1 MRATGG
7 ASQGKP
13 RAAPEERTLRE
24 QLAAA
29 LELQK
34 IGWQKYWMEVTHNM
48 HLTAQLTRAGHAI
61 ERHERD
67 LTASQKEARELHAA
81 NMLLKQRLAEACAI
95 ADQLR
100 ADLAQAGARASG
112 AELQHREALSAAR
125 AAGEKQLLLLRVVGA
140 AEPLVRAEQSAR
152 DVVSDCAFLELHRLA
167 VEARS
172 TVPRRR
178 RAAPPTEAA
187 GPATAQPSTVP
198 PRVVPPP
205 RRPPLAA
212 MLKRGRWPSS
222 WGGQET
228 TLQSTED
235 ISKAHAAGN
244 MGPTQPGFAT
254 VRCVG
259 EGQFG
264 SAWLVRRQQ
273 GNRTFVMKEIK
284 TRKEGT
290 WAELSRKATEA
301 QAAREYEMTRRAQ
314 GHLNVVR
321 VYEGFLQTADER
333 VRIVLEYCPKGCLS
347 AHLNVVRGMDDGG
360 KRAAELVTQVASGLD
375 HVHSHCIAHRDV
387 KAANVLIRDC
397 GTAVVSDFGC
407 AAAVSAQ
414 TYTAKGDTDGDP
426 AIRAPEICPP
436 NTLPFTF
443 GTASDVWSLGL
454 LIIEVYSGQI
464 PRGRRVKVSKE
475 VPCRDTIELC
485 LSEDPNARPWAR
497 HVREAFSALV

>member
-167 VEARS
+167 VVARS

-178 RAAPPTEAA
+178 RAAPLTEAA
-187 GPATAQPSTVP
+187 APGTAQPCTVP
-198 PRVVPPP
+198 PRAVPPP

-212 MLKRGRWPSS
+212 HLKRGRWPLG
-222 WGGQET
+222 WGGLET
-228 TLQSTED
+228 TLQSAED
-235 ISKAHAAGN
+235 ESKRHAGN
-244 MGPTQPGFAT
+244 TGPTQPGFAT

-259 EGQFG
+259 QGQFG
-264 SAWLVRRQQ
+264 SVWLVRRQQ
-273 GNRTFVMKEIK
+273 GNRTFVMKETM
-284 TRKEGT
+284 TRKDGT
-290 WAELSRKATEA
+290 PTIPGIPTEA
-301 QAAREYEMTRRAQ
+301 QAAKEYEMTRRAQ
-314 GHLNVVR
+314 GHPNVVR

-347 AHLNVVRGMDDGG
+347 AALHAVRGMDDGG

-375 HVHSHCIAHRDV
+375 FVHSRYIAHRDV
-387 KAANVLIRDC
+387 KGANVLLRHC
-397 GTAVVSDFGC
+397 GTAVIADFGC
-407 AAAVSAQ
+407 AVSVGGD
-414 TYTAKGDTDGDP
+414 TYTAKGDPDGDP
-426 AIRAPEICPP
+426 MIRAPEIRSP
-436 NTLPFTF
+436 NIPPFTF
-443 GTASDVWSLGL
+443 GTASDIWSFAL
-454 LIIEVYSGQI
+454 LIIEVYSGEL
-464 PRGRRVKVSKE
+464 PRGRTIKVPDD
-475 VPCRDTIELC
+475 VPCREVVTRA
-485 LSEDPNARPWAR
+485 LSKDLNARPWAR
-497 HVREAFSALV
+497 HVQQAFSALV